1 MIALINVTAPLI
13 VLLIAPLITS
23 LIILHHIALMAYA
36 PLIALMITLMIAP
49 LIVPLPHSKGS
60 FSFAQAPFNLL
71 AHLIEK
77 VQPAIERIL
86 HIYSTLIFFSSFIN
100 EILYNCHLLKH
111 FCIFC
116 SNLKNF
122 TSYIF
127 SQCTIIR
134 AAAALNEPLSLH
146 SRGLSK
152 YKIENERMREWHFQ
166 FIEQRCIASIHGCIV
181 AAE

>member
-1 MIALINVTAPLI
+1 MHCSASSDIQTYLSKKVQG
-13 VLLIAPLITS
+13 LLVKLKVEEKEQSDCPYDCPYKCNCPSDCSSDCPFDYLS
-23 LIILHHIALMAYA
+23 DYSSSYCSYA

-122 TSYIF
+122 TSHIF
-127 SQCTIIR
+127 S
-134 AAAALNEPLSLH
+134 
-146 SRGLSK
+146 
-152 YKIENERMREWHFQ
+152 
-166 FIEQRCIASIHGCIV
+166 
-181 AAE
+181 